1 MLWEVN
7 EHELSDFGLQN
18 EHLEIIPDCSEA
30 EFYTQC
36 INYEKQIAE
45 NCQYDPEFIVKI
57 DELCENYTLEELQT
71 MKSVFSED
79 LFTAQNE
86 LLTFIS
92 VNSGGL
98 SVEQQEV
105 FFNCVEKVEYAI
117 LCNMMLDTAIKEEM
131 KDE

>member
-45 NCQYDPEFIVKI
+45 SCQYDPEFIVKI
-57 DELCENYTLEELQT
+57 DELCENYTLEELQK

-98 SVEQQEV
+98 SIEQQEV
-105 FFNCVEKVEYAI
+105 FFSCVEKVEDAI
-117 LCNMMLDTAIKEEM
+117 LCNVMLDTAIKEEM